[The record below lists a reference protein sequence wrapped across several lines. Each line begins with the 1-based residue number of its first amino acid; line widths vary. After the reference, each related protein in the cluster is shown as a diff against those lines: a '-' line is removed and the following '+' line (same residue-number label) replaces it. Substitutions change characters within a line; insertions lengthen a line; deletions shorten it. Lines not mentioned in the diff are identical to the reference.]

1 VQAERDIVYKN
12 LVDIPSL
19 SKLSRYLNKLLRII
33 MELDIPVIWTAPS
46 GLKITLSIRQFKSK
60 KTQTSLVDTSRP
72 VTIKLPLNK
81 LDTKKITSGFMP
93 NLIHSL
99 DASNIH
105 LLIPKLTDQPLYT
118 VHDCFATTP
127 NNMSELDVLIKE
139 SFIQIYFTDG
149 NYLTNMHELLVKQ
162 IKDNVSEIFKNN
174 KGEEYVKIENK
185 EFVIP
190 QIPIEFTSTE
200 HNSLFMKEIFNFFI
214 KD

>member
-1 VQAERDIVYKN
+1 
-12 LVDIPSL
+12 
-19 SKLSRYLNKLLRII
+19 